1 MRTWIFKHR
10 GLLLLPSAAML
21 LIFGRP
27 TLWSFILGA
36 VFLFGGEA
44 VRIWGVG
51 YAGVTTR
58 SDKVEAPYLVTA
70 GPYAYIRNPLYFG
83 NFFVGFGFS
92 IMACGAVIYPVKIFL
107 ILFFLFSYALVY
119 GAIIPLEEGFLREE
133 FGEDYINYTEEV
145 PRLIP
150 FKKSYEN
157 KKGNFSWEPVKRGE
171 IHTLIYLSLAFIFF
185 CSKTFGIML
194 WGLV

>member
-1 MRTWIFKHR
+1 MDEKRREDISRDLKGVYRTENAGKRVCLYNFRSNGEYVMRTWIFKHR

-83 NFFVGFGFS
+83 NFF
-92 IMACGAVIYPVKIFL
+92 CRL
-107 ILFFLFSYALVY
+107 WFFNY
-119 GAIIPLEEGFLREE
+119 GLR
-133 FGEDYINYTEEV
+133 G
-145 PRLIP
+145 
-150 FKKSYEN
+150 
-157 KKGNFSWEPVKRGE
+157 G
-171 IHTLIYLSLAFIFF
+171 YLS
-185 CSKTFGIML
+185 G
-194 WGLV
+194 